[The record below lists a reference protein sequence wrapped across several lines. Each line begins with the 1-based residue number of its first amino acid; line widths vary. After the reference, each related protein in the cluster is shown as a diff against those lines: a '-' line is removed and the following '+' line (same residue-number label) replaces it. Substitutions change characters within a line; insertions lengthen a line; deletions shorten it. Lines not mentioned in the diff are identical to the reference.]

1 MRVTLDVHGSFAAT
15 ANGSQEVAEGTT
27 VAALLASLGV
37 PPKLPKIVLVNG
49 RARPAEYVLAPGDEI
64 SVFPP
69 LAGG

>member
-15 ANGSQEVAEGTT
+15 TNGSQEVAEGTT

-37 PPKLPKIVLVNG
+37 PATLPKIVLVNG
-49 RARPAEYVLAPGDEI
+49 RARPAEYELAPDDEI